1 MKSISALLALALVL
15 SACGADE
22 EPAIGT
28 EPASVTATT
37 PVAEAAPTTTTE
49 ENDMSEGPTSQVA
62 SDGDTVAVNYRGTLD
77 DGTEFDSSEGREPLT
92 FVVGSGQV
100 IAGFDDA
107 VRGLAV
113 GESRTVRIE
122 PEDAYGE
129 YTDEA
134 VIDFPA
140 DSAPEGLQVG
150 DAVTL
155 GNGGRG
161 TVLEIT
167 DESVKIDA
175 NHPLAGEALTF
186 EIELV
191 SIEG

>member
-1 MKSISALLALALVL
+1 
-15 SACGADE
+15 
-22 EPAIGT
+22 
-28 EPASVTATT
+28 
-37 PVAEAAPTTTTE
+37 
-49 ENDMSEGPTSQVA
+49 MSEAPSNQVA
-62 SDGDTVAVNYRGTLD
+62 ADGDSVSVHYRGTLD
-77 DGTEFDSSEGREPLT
+77 DGTEFDSSEGRDPLT

-113 GESRTVRIE
+113 GDSRTVRIE
-122 PEDAYGE
+122 PEDAYGV
-129 YTDEA
+129 YTEEA

-167 DESVKIDA
+167 DEFVKIDA
-175 NHPLAGEALTF
+175 NHPLAAQALTF

-191 SIEG
+191 SIDG

>member
-1 MKSISALLALALVL
+1 MKPISALIAIALVL
-15 SACGADE
+15 SACGSDE
-22 EPAIGT
+22 EPTIGS
-28 EPASVTATT
+28 EPASITASTVSETT
-37 PVAEAAPTTTTE
+37 TTTTE
-49 ENDMSEGPTSQVA
+49 EDDMSDTPASQVA
-62 SDGDTVAVNYRGTLD
+62 SDGDTVAVHYRGTLD
-77 DGTEFDSSEGREPLT
+77 DGTEFDSSEGRDPLS

-129 YTDEA
+129 YTEEA

-167 DESVKIDA
+167 DEFVKIDA

-191 SIEG
+191 SIDG

>member
-1 MKSISALLALALVL
+1 MKSIIALVALALALA
-15 SACGADE
+15 ACGAADE
-22 EPAIGT
+22 PTIGT
-28 EPASVTATT
+28 EPASITSTTA
-37 PVAEAAPTTTTE
+37 EPTTTTE
-49 ENDMSEGPTSQVA
+49 GDDVSETQSDQVA
-62 SDGDTVAVNYRGTLD
+62 SDGDTVAVHYRGTLD
-77 DGTEFDSSEGREPLT
+77 DGTEFDSSEGRDPLS

-100 IAGFDDA
+100 ISGFDDA

-129 YTDEA
+129 YTPEA

-167 DESVKIDA
+167 DEFVKIDA

-191 SIEG
+191 SLNP

>member
-1 MKSISALLALALVL
+1 MKSINALVALALVL
-15 SACGADE
+15 AACGSAE
-22 EPAIGT
+22 EPAVGT
-28 EPASVTATT
+28 EPASITSTTA
-37 PVAEAAPTTTTE
+37 AEPTTTTE
-49 ENDMSEGPTSQVA
+49 GGDVSETQSDQVA
-62 SDGDTVAVNYRGTLD
+62 SDGDNVAVHYRGTLD
-77 DGTEFDSSEGREPLT
+77 DGTEFDSSEGRDPLT

-100 IAGFDDA
+100 IAGFDEA

-134 VIDFPA
+134 IIDFPA

-150 DAVTL
+150 DPVSF
-155 GNGGRG
+155 GNGGQG

-167 DESVKIDA
+167 DEFVKIDA

-191 SIEG
+191 SINP